1 MRTAGG
7 PHGIERRCTNP
18 SLVKLMSRIG
28 DQPVPVPE
36 GVTVE
41 IDGTR
46 VSVSGPEGEIT
57 DKFHPDMEIE
67 RREDE
72 VMVSRPTDRPEHRS
86 LHGLTRSLISNM
98 MEGVTEGYERTLE
111 IRGVGYRAVKKGGDV
126 ELHLGFSHPVHFE
139 VPEGIEVEVE
149 SPTLLHVRGV
159 DKQLV
164 GEVAARIRDV
174 RPPEPY
180 KGKGVRY
187 EDEDVRRKAGK
198 AAVGGAG
205 AGPGMGGGS

>member
-1 MRTAGG
+1 
-7 PHGIERRCTNP
+7 
-18 SLVKLMSRIG
+18 MSRIG
-28 DQPVPVPE
+28 NQPVAVPD

-41 IDGTR
+41 VDGTR
-46 VSVSGPEGEIT
+46 VSVEGPEGEIT

-67 RREDE
+67 LREDE
-72 VMVSRPTDRPEHRS
+72 VVVSRPTDRPEHRS

-98 MEGVTEGYERTLE
+98 MEGVTEGYERSLE
-111 IRGVGYRAVKKGGDV
+111 IRGVGYRAVKKGRDV
-126 ELHLGFSHPVHFE
+126 ELHLGFSHPVQFD

-164 GEVAARIRDV
+164 GEIAARIRNV

-187 EDEDVRRKAGK
+187 EGEDVRRKAGK
-198 AAVGGAG
+198 AAVGTG
-205 AGPGMGGGS
+205 AGPGGGMGSA